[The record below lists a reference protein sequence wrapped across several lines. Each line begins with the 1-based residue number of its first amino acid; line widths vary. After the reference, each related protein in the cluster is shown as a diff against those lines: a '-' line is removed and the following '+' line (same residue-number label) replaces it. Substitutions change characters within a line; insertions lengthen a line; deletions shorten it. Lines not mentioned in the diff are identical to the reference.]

1 MVEVLKQNQYVPMT
15 VEKQVAIIFAAG
27 KGLLDDIDISK
38 AKEFESTV
46 LEHLENSHGEILSS
60 IRDSGDVSDDVAKK
74 LEKAINVFKKGFKA

>member
-1 MVEVLKQNQYVPMT
+1 MCKKILLNLLLILFSYGSYSQNAV
-15 VEKQVAIIFAAG
+15 KDG
-27 KGLLDDIDISK
+27 GDDIDISK